1 MSRFVATEEY
11 NQALKLGQKEYKEAS
26 ASGKQLHPLVLDEL
40 LPEDFTETVVDVGL
54 VEIPAERIVGVKA
67 AGRVTAFSASFYP
80 LLDMKTEFGAKWV
93 NLCEAH
99 LGDSGITDPI
109 QCYEYLGNFYV
120 QEGNK
125 RVSVLRHFESPR
137 IPGYVKRILPA
148 KTEEPRIQAYYE
160 FLEFYKDAKLYQP
173 QFRRPGDYGKLLKY
187 LGKGKGDAWSEDE
200 RRTFRAYYHYFT
212 EAFASVGK
220 DKDLVP
226 EEALLLWLGLYPY
239 ENLGSLSAQE
249 LKKSVSALWEDMV
262 TSNSEESVKLQTN
275 ADDSGKTSL
284 VSRVIAALD
293 QLDVAFVHQLSP
305 TASTWVLGH
314 EKGKE
319 HIEEV
324 FGDKILV
331 RSYYDASTPEQAET
345 LIEQAVEDGAHVVFT
360 TSAPLRRETLKMAV
374 KYPKV
379 RFFNCSVDQPYS
391 SIRSYYGRLYE
402 AQFITGAIA
411 GALANND
418 RIGYMAAY
426 PILGEPAS
434 INAFALGAQMT
445 NPRAQIEL
453 KWSCVPGTS
462 QADFFADGI
471 RIISNKEAPTES
483 KMFLDFCNYGTYL
496 MDDTATLIPL
506 GTPVW
511 GWGQFYEYAIKT
523 ILSGGMQKEKGSGTA
538 LNYWFGLDSGV
549 IDLKLSNKLPQGVR
563 QMAKL
568 LYEAVKQGNIDPFGR
583 KIIAQD
589 GTVKNDGTES
599 FTSEQILRM
608 DWLCDNVIGSIPS
621 YEEIMPTS
629 RNMVQ
634 ELGVF
639 RDKIPAEIESN
650 LGIGIERRL

>member
-26 ASGKQLHPLVLDEL
+26 AAGKQLHPLVLDEL
-40 LPEDFTETVVDVGL
+40 LPNDFTESVVDAGL

-67 AGRVTAFSASFYP
+67 AGRVTAFSASFRP
-80 LLDMKTEFGAKWV
+80 LLDIKTEFGAKWV

-99 LGDSGITDPI
+99 LGDTGITDPI

-187 LGKGKGDAWSEDE
+187 LGKGKGEAWSEDE

-226 EEALLLWLGLYPY
+226 EEALLLWLELYPY

-345 LIEQAVEDGAHVVFT
+345 LIEQAVEDGAQVVFT

-391 SIRSYYGRLYE
+391 SIRSYYARLYE
-402 AQFITGAIA
+402 AKFITGAIA

-453 KWSCVPGTS
+453 KWSCIPGTS

-471 RIISNKEAPTES
+471 RIVSNKEAPTES

-496 MDDTATLIPL
+496 MDDKATLIPL

-549 IDLKLSNKLPQGVR
+549 IDLKLSDRLPQGVR

-568 LYEAVKQGNIDPFGR
+568 LYEAVKQGYIDPFGR
-583 KIIAQD
+583 KIMAQD

-608 DWLCDNVIGSIPS
+608 DWLCDNVIGYIPTI
-621 YEEIMPTS
+621 EEIRLES
-629 RNMVQ
+629 RKIVQ
-634 ELGVF
+634 ELGIY
-639 RDKIPAEIESN
+639 RDKYSA
-650 LGIGIERRL
+650 G

>member
-26 ASGKQLHPLVLDEL
+26 AAGKQLHPLVLDEL
-40 LPEDFTETVVDVGL
+40 LPDDFTESIVDAGL

-67 AGRVTAFSASFYP
+67 AGRVTAFSASFRP
-80 LLDMKTEFGAKWV
+80 LLDIKTEFGAKWV

-99 LGDSGITDPI
+99 LGDTGITDPI
-109 QCYEYLGNFYV
+109 QCYEYLGDFYV

-187 LGKGKGDAWSEDE
+187 LGKGKGEAWSEDE
-200 RRTFRAYYHYFT
+200 RRTFRAYYYYFT

-226 EEALLLWLGLYPY
+226 EEALLLWLELYPY

-345 LIEQAVEDGAHVVFT
+345 LIEQAVEDGAQVVFT

-402 AQFITGAIA
+402 ATFITGAIA

-453 KWSCVPGTS
+453 KWTCVPGTS
-462 QADFFADGI
+462 QAGFFADGI
-471 RIISNKEAPTES
+471 RIVSNKEAPTES
-483 KMFLDFCNYGTYL
+483 KMFLDFCSYGTYL
-496 MDDTATLIPL
+496 MDDNATLIPL

-549 IDLKLSNKLPQGVR
+549 IDLKLSDKLPQGVR

-608 DWLCDNVIGSIPS
+608 DWLCDNVIGSIPT
-621 YEEIMPTS
+621 YEEIIPTS

-650 LGIGIERRL
+650 LGFSIDRRL